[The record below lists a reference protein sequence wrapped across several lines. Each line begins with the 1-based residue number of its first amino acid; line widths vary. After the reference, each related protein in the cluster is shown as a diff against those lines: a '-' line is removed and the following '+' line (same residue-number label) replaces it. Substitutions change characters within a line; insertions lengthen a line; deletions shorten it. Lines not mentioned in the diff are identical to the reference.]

1 MRGGGTLLVEA
12 DGVPGAKGSLR
23 DPQGRTEVDVQRGR
37 AETATVTIPSEA
49 SSGDGRLVL
58 RLSTDDVEQ
67 TRFWLRID
75 ALRIEDAS
83 AVAATG

>member
-1 MRGGGTLLVEA
+1 
-12 DGVPGAKGSLR
+12 
-23 DPQGRTEVDVQRGR
+23 
-37 AETATVTIPSEA
+37 
-49 SSGDGRLVL
+49 VL